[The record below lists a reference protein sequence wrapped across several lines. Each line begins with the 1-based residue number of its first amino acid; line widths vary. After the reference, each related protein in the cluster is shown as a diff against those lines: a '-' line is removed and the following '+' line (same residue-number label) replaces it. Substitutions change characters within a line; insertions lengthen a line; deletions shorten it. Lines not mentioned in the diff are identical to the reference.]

1 MKAFLLALQFLTC
14 LPVSL
19 KAAPGPAD
27 WGRSVLA
34 YPLIGLL
41 IGLLLAGLQR
51 LAVHADP
58 LLQAALLT
66 AAWTLVTGGLHLDG
80 LADSADA
87 WVGGHGD
94 RERTLAI
101 MKDPRSGPAGVSTLM
116 LTLLLK
122 FAALAALLKAGA
134 YDPAQTG
141 FMACSGSE
149 SPCGSGAWT
158 VLLLAPLLGRSAL
171 VALLL
176 TTPYVRPGGMGSA
189 LAAHLPRAAALLA
202 LLLAAAGVL
211 SVGKPGWLALAAAL
225 AAGLLL
231 RWLMMRRLGGATGDT
246 LGAAVELT
254 EAAVLV
260 TLALAL

>member
-27 WGRSVLA
+27 WGRSALA

-41 IGLLLAGLQR
+41 IGLLLAGLQQ
-51 LAVHADP
+51 LIGHADP

-66 AAWTLVTGGLHLDG
+66 ATWALITGGLHLDG

-87 WVGGHGD
+87 WVGGHAD

-101 MKDPRSGPAGVSTLM
+101 MKDPRSGPAAVSTLALM
-116 LTLLLK
+116 LLLK
-122 FAALAALLKAGA
+122 FAALAGLVKAGA
-134 YDPAQTG
+134 WPL
-141 FMACSGSE
+141 
-149 SPCGSGAWT
+149 
-158 VLLLAPLLGRSAL
+158 LLLAPVLGRSAL

-176 TTPYVRPGGMGSA
+176 STPYVRPGGMGSA
-189 LAAHLPRAAALLA
+189 ISAHLPRVVAVLVLLMVAAGGLLA
-202 LLLAAAGVL
+202 
-211 SVGKPGWLALAAAL
+211 GKSGALALAVAV
-225 AAGLLL
+225 AAGLVLH
-231 RWLMMRRLGGATGDT
+231 WMMMRRLGGMTGDT

-254 EAAVLV
+254 EVAVLV
-260 TLALAL
+260 VLALEA

>member
-19 KAAPGPAD
+19 RSGPNPAD
-27 WGRSVLA
+27 WGRSGLA

-51 LAVHADP
+51 LVGHADP

-66 AAWTLVTGGLHLDG
+66 ATWALITGGLHLDG

-101 MKDPRSGPAGVSTLM
+101 MKDPRSGPAAVSM
-116 LTLLLK
+116 LVLALLLK
-122 FAALAALLKAGA
+122 FVALAGLVKAGA
-134 YDPAQTG
+134 WPA
-141 FMACSGSE
+141 
-149 SPCGSGAWT
+149 
-158 VLLLAPLLGRSAL
+158 LLLAPVLGRSAL

-176 TTPYVRPGGMGSA
+176 STPYVRPGGMGAAIS
-189 LAAHLPRAAALLA
+189 AHLPRVAAVLA
-202 LLLAAAGVL
+202 LLLVA
-211 SVGKPGWLALAAAL
+211 
-225 AAGLLL
+225 AAGLLAGKAGALALAVAAAAWLVL
-231 RWLMMRRLGGATGDT
+231 RWMMMRRLGGMTGDT
-246 LGAAVELT
+246 LGAAVELI
-254 EAAVLV
+254 EVAVLV
-260 TLALAL
+260 ALALSL

>member
-19 KAAPGPAD
+19 KFAPNPAD
-27 WGRSVLA
+27 WGRSALA
-34 YPLIGLL
+34 YPLVGLL
-41 IGLLLAGLQR
+41 IGLLLAGLQQ
-51 LAVHADP
+51 LVGHADP

-66 AAWTLVTGGLHLDG
+66 AVWALVTGGLHLDG

-101 MKDPRSGPAGVSTLM
+101 MKDPRSGPAAVSTVM

-122 FAALAALLKAGA
+122 FAALAALVKAGA
-134 YDPAQTG
+134 WPA
-141 FMACSGSE
+141 
-149 SPCGSGAWT
+149 
-158 VLLLAPLLGRSAL
+158 LLLAPVLGRSAL

-189 LAAHLPRAAALLA
+189 VSAHLPRAAAALM
-202 LLLAAAGVL
+202 LLLVAAGAL
-211 SVGKPGWLALAAAL
+211 FAGMTGALAAV
-225 AAGLLL
+225 AACLIL
-231 RWLMMRRLGGATGDT
+231 RGIMMRRLGGMTGDT

-254 EAAVLV
+254 ETAALV
-260 TLALAL
+260 ALALGLQ

>member
-27 WGRSVLA
+27 WGRSALA
-34 YPLIGLL
+34 YPLVGLL
-41 IGLLLAGLQR
+41 IGLLLAGLQQ
-51 LAVHADP
+51 LVGHADP

-66 AAWTLVTGGLHLDG
+66 ATWALITGGLHLDG

-101 MKDPRSGPAGVSTLM
+101 MKDPRSGPAAVSTLT
-116 LTLLLK
+116 LVLLLK
-122 FAALAALLKAGA
+122 FVALAALVKAGA
-134 YDPAQTG
+134 WLA
-141 FMACSGSE
+141 
-149 SPCGSGAWT
+149 
-158 VLLLAPLLGRSAL
+158 LLLAPVLGRSAL

-176 TTPYVRPGGMGSA
+176 STPYVRPGGMGSA
-189 LAAHLPRAAALLA
+189 MSAHLPRAAAVLA
-202 LLLAAAGVL
+202 LLLVAAGALVA
-211 SVGKPGWLALAAAL
+211 GKAGALALAVAAVTWL
-225 AAGLLL
+225 GL
-231 RWLMMRRLGGATGDT
+231 RWMMVRRLGGMTGDT

-254 EAAVLV
+254 EVAVLV
-260 TLALAL
+260 ALALSL

>member
-14 LPVSL
+14 LPVTL

-27 WGRSVLA
+27 WGRSAVV

-41 IGLLLAGLQR
+41 IGLLLAGLQQ
-51 LAVHADP
+51 LVGHADP

-66 AAWTLVTGGLHLDG
+66 ATWALITGGLHLDG

-101 MKDPRSGPAGVSTLM
+101 MKDPRSGPAAVSTLA
-116 LTLLLK
+116 LALLLK
-122 FAALAALLKAGA
+122 FTALTVLVKAGA
-134 YDPAQTG
+134 WPA
-141 FMACSGSE
+141 
-149 SPCGSGAWT
+149 
-158 VLLLAPLLGRSAL
+158 LLLAPVLGRSAL

-176 TTPYVRPGGMGSA
+176 SMPYVRPGGMGSA
-189 LAAHLPRAAALLA
+189 ISAHLPRTAAALA
-202 LLLAAAGVL
+202 LLLVAAGALVAGKTGALALVVAAAAWWV
-211 SVGKPGWLALAAAL
+211 
-225 AAGLLL
+225 L
-231 RWLMMRRLGGATGDT
+231 RWMMLRRLGGMTGDT

-254 EAAVLV
+254 EVAVLV
-260 TLALAL
+260 ALALSL

>member
-14 LPVSL
+14 LPLALRS
-19 KAAPGPAD
+19 APGPAD
-27 WGRSVLA
+27 WGRSALA

-41 IGLLLAGLQR
+41 IGLLLAGLQQ
-51 LAVHADP
+51 LVGHADP

-66 AAWTLVTGGLHLDG
+66 MVWALITGGLHLDG

-101 MKDPRSGPAGVSTLM
+101 MKDPRSGPAAVSTVV

-122 FAALAALLKAGA
+122 FVALAVLIKA
-134 YDPAQTG
+134 DVWPA
-141 FMACSGSE
+141 
-149 SPCGSGAWT
+149 
-158 VLLLAPLLGRSAL
+158 LLLAPVLGRSVL

-176 TTPYVRPGGMGSA
+176 STPYVRPGGMGSA
-189 LAAHLPRAAALLA
+189 ISAHLPRAAAVLA
-202 LLLAAAGVL
+202 LLLVAAGGL
-211 SVGKPGWLALAAAL
+211 LAGKAGAQALAVAV
-225 AAGLLL
+225 AAGLAL
-231 RWLMMRRLGGATGDT
+231 RWIMMRRLGGMTGDT

-254 EAAVLV
+254 EVAVLV
-260 TLALAL
+260 ALALGL

>member
-1 MKAFLLALQFLTC
+1 MKTFLLALQFLTC

-19 KAAPGPAD
+19 KAAPSPAD
-27 WGRSVLA
+27 WGRSALA
-34 YPLIGLL
+34 YPLVGLL

-51 LAVHADP
+51 LLGHADP

-66 AAWTLVTGGLHLDG
+66 ATWALITGGLHLDG

-101 MKDPRSGPAGVSTLM
+101 MKDPRSGPAAVSTLT

-122 FAALAALLKAGA
+122 FAALAALVKAGA
-134 YDPAQTG
+134 WPA
-141 FMACSGSE
+141 
-149 SPCGSGAWT
+149 
-158 VLLLAPLLGRSAL
+158 LLLAPVLGRSAL

-189 LAAHLPRAAALLA
+189 MSAHLPRTAAMLVLLVVAAGALFA
-202 LLLAAAGVL
+202 GKTGVLAAF
-211 SVGKPGWLALAAAL
+211 AACMI
-225 AAGLLL
+225 L
-231 RWLMMRRLGGATGDT
+231 RWTTMRRLGGMTGDT

-254 EAAVLV
+254 EVAAL
-260 TLALAL
+260 LALALGL

>member
-19 KAAPGPAD
+19 RSGPNPAD
-27 WGRSVLA
+27 WGRSALA
-34 YPLIGLL
+34 YPLIGFL

-51 LAVHADP
+51 LVGHADP

-66 AAWTLVTGGLHLDG
+66 ATWALITGGLHLDG

-101 MKDPRSGPAGVSTLM
+101 MKDPRSGPAAVSTLV
-116 LTLLLK
+116 LALLLK
-122 FAALAALLKAGA
+122 FVALAGLVKAGA
-134 YDPAQTG
+134 WPA
-141 FMACSGSE
+141 
-149 SPCGSGAWT
+149 
-158 VLLLAPLLGRSAL
+158 LLLAPVLGRSAL

-176 TTPYVRPGGMGSA
+176 STPYVRPGGMGSA
-189 LAAHLPRAAALLA
+189 ISAHLPRAAAVLA
-202 LLLAAAGVL
+202 LFLVA
-211 SVGKPGWLALAAAL
+211 
-225 AAGLLL
+225 AAGLLAGKAGALALAVAAAAWLAL
-231 RWLMMRRLGGATGDT
+231 RWMMLRRLGGMTGDT

-254 EAAVLV
+254 EVAVLV
-260 TLALAL
+260 ALALSL